1 MLTELLK
8 VVMLVGV
15 ANNSMMLDSII
26 IRHRAEG
33 ANPMWLQ
40 VSLKRSLMEPA
51 SVVYDGPVDS
61 EFKDLVLTDKGSLE
75 IPDGASAAGFQ
86 LQFRAYGGGAGEW
99 VLDAV
104 RVSASPSMTDMTT
117 GIAVVSEKHP
127 ELRKPMYD
135 LLGRPADSGTGVR
148 IAPDGRRY
156 MVIE

>member
-1 MLTELLK
+1 
-8 VVMLVGV
+8 MLVGV
-15 ANNSMMLDSII
+15 ANDPMTLDSII

-33 ANPMWLQ
+33 AGPMWLQ

-51 SVVYDGPVDS
+51 AVVYDGPIDS
-61 EFKDLVLTDKGSLE
+61 EFKDLVLTDKGNLE
-75 IPDGASAAGFQ
+75 IPAGASAAGFQ
-86 LQFRAYGGGAGEW
+86 LQFRAYGNGVGEW

-104 RVSASPSMTDMTT
+104 RVSASPSMVDMTT
-117 GIAVVSEKHP
+117 GIAVVSEKHS

-135 LLGRPADSGTGVR
+135 LLGRPATSGTGVR